1 MPQKVIDR
9 LGKSNIFEEAQAL
22 QVLMHRF
29 VPLQAALTA
38 AAFDGDSFPTTA
50 KTLIDLSA
58 VFGVPA
64 GIRAVDVQVQCN
76 DSGSAGGDCFVI
88 LSPTNVADTGKIFSP
103 AGLANDEVARGS
115 ATVPCDA
122 NGDIYYQVLATGGA
136 GTTLDIA
143 LEIWGYFI

>member
-9 LGKSNIFEEAQAL
+9 LGKNNIFEEAQAL

-50 KTLIDLSA
+50 KTVIDLSV

-64 GIRAVDVQVQCN
+64 RARAVDVQVQCN
-76 DSGSAGGDCFVI
+76 DSGSAGGDCYVI
-88 LSPTNVADTGKIFSP
+88 LGPTNAANIGIIFSP
-103 AGLANDEVARGS
+103 SGIANDSIARGS
-115 ATVPCDA
+115 GIVSCDA

-136 GTTLDIA
+136 GTTFDIW